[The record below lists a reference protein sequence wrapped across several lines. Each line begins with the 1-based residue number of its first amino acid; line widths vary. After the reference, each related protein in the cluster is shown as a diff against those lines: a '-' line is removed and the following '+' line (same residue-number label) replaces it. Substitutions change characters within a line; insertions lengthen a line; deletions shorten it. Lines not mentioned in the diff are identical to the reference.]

1 MEFVE
6 GTPIT
11 KFVRRKNMDLRGRLQ
26 LFLKVCSA
34 VELAHRQHIIHRDIK
49 PGNVLANE
57 YCELKLLDFGIAKLL
72 SVCPDNEEVTIAAER
87 RFTPV
92 YAAPEQSAGQAA
104 TIASDVYSLGALLY
118 ELLTNKPPP
127 AARMVIL

>member
-6 GTPIT
+6 GMPIT
-11 KFVRRKNMDLRGRLQ
+11 KFVQRKNMDLRGRLQ

-57 YCELKLLDFGIAKLL
+57 DCELKLLDFGIAKLL
-72 SVCPDNEEVTIAAER
+72 SVHPDNEEVTVAAER
-87 RFTPV
+87 RFTPI
-92 YAAPEQSAGQAA
+92 YAAPEQKAGRAA
-104 TIASDVYSLGALLY
+104 TIASDVFPSVRSFTSY
-118 ELLTNKPPP
+118 
-127 AARMVIL
+127 